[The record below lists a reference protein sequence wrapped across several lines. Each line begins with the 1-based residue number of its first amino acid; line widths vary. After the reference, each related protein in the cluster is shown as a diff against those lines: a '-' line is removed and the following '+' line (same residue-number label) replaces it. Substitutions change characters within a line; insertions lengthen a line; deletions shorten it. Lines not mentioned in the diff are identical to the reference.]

1 MATIERFEDIDAWKK
16 ARDLSK
22 DIYQITGR
30 KEFTKDF
37 NLKDQIRR
45 ASTSIMLNIAEGFA
59 RKTDKDFARFLS
71 HAHGSGAEVQAALY
85 IALDQEYINKEE
97 FEVLYKKTE
106 EVSRML
112 MGFSKYLRS
121 NSNDSLPKKSL

>member
-1 MATIERFEDIDAWKK
+1 MSTIKRFEDIDAWKK

-22 DIYQITGR
+22 DIYRITGKR
-30 KEFTKDF
+30 EFAKDF

-71 HAHGSGAEVQAALY
+71 QAHGSSAEVQAALY
-85 IALDQEYINKEE
+85 IALDQGYINKQE
-97 FEVLYKKTE
+97 FEVLYKKAE

-112 MGFSKYLRS
+112 MGFAKYLRS
-121 NSNDSLPKKSL
+121 NSSGF